1 VTASFKGQ
9 ILLNA
14 EITKTFKSGVQVR
27 ASLFVPPGPSVTVL
41 FGASGAGKTT
51 LLRCIAGLE
60 QLTKGKIVFSGDV
73 WADVAH
79 HRHVPTQKRPIGY
92 LFQDYALFPHLNVR
106 NNIGFGIHHLASGKR
121 NDRIKTTA
129 ANLQIE
135 DLLERQP
142 NELSGGQQQRVALAR
157 VLVREPELLLL
168 DEPLSALDG
177 AARDHVRSELARLLR
192 RLQIPAII
200 VTHDW
205 VDALSL
211 GDRLH
216 VMSHGVILQEG
227 TPQEVFAKPQHA
239 EVASAVGMEN
249 LVVGQVHE
257 RSADVVKLQVGSA
270 ELYAVEPH
278 GEHTEYFVC
287 IRGENVTLETGR
299 AGQSS
304 ARNNLRGT
312 VKEISPTGSLM
323 KVVVDVG
330 FEIVALVTRQ
340 AVMDMGLCPGGEVF
354 VAFKASA
361 VHLIPRG

>member
-1 VTASFKGQ
+1 M
-9 ILLNA
+9 LNA
-14 EITKTFKSGVQVR
+14 EITKTFQSGVQVR
-27 ASLFVPPGPSVTVL
+27 ASLHIPPGPSVTVL
-41 FGASGAGKTT
+41 FGPSGAGKTT

-60 QLTKGKIVFSGDV
+60 QLTTGKIVFCGEV
-73 WADVAH
+73 WADAAK
-79 HRHVPTQKRPIGY
+79 HRHIPTQKRPIGY
-92 LFQDYALFPHLNVR
+92 LFQDHALFPHLNVR
-106 NNIGFGIHHLASGKR
+106 DNIGFGLHHLAPGVRS
-121 NDRIKTTA
+121 DRIQTTA

-135 DLLERQP
+135 DLLERKP
-142 NELSGGQQQRVALAR
+142 SELSGGQQQRVALAR

-177 AARDHVRSELARLLR
+177 VARDHVRSELARLLR

-216 VMSHGVILQEG
+216 VMSRGLVLQEG

-249 LVVGQVHE
+249 LAVGRVHE
-257 RSADVVKLQVGSA
+257 RTADVVKLQVGRA

-278 GEHTEYFVC
+278 GDHSEYFVC
-287 IRGENVTLETGR
+287 IRGENVTLEAGR

-312 VKEISPTGSLM
+312 VKEISPTGPLM

-330 FEIVALVTRQ
+330 FDIVALVTHQ
-340 AVMDMGLCPGGEVF
+340 AVTDMGLIPGVEVF

>member
-1 VTASFKGQ
+1 
-9 ILLNA
+9 LLNA
-14 EITKTFKSGVQVR
+14 EIARTFKSGVQVK
-27 ASLFVPPGPSVTVL
+27 ASLHLPPGPSVTVL

-60 QLTKGKIVFSGDV
+60 QLTAGKIVFSGDV
-73 WADVAH
+73 WADASKR
-79 HRHVPTQKRPIGY
+79 RHIPTQKRPIGY

-106 NNIGFGIHHLASGKR
+106 DNIGFGIHHLAAGVR
-121 NDRIKTTA
+121 NDHIRTTA

-177 AARDHVRSELARLLR
+177 VARDHVRSELARLLR

-205 VDALSL
+205 VDALIL

-216 VMSHGVILQEG
+216 VMSRGVVLQEG
-227 TPQEVFAKPQHA
+227 TPQDVFAKPRHA

-249 LVVGQVHE
+249 LVAGHVSE
-257 RSADVVKLQVGSA
+257 RTADVLKLKVGTA
-270 ELYAVEPH
+270 ELHAAVPD
-278 GEHTEYFVC
+278 GDHTDYFVC

-299 AGQSS
+299 VGQSS
-304 ARNNLRGT
+304 ARNNLRGK

-323 KVVVDVG
+323 KVIVDVG
-330 FEIVALVTRQ
+330 FEITALVTHQ
-340 AVMDMGLCPGGEVF
+340 AVTDLQLVPGVEVSA
-354 VAFKASA
+354 VFKASA
-361 VHLIPRG
+361 VHLIPREV

>member
-1 VTASFKGQ
+1 
-9 ILLNA
+9 LLNA
-14 EITKTFKSGVQVR
+14 EIAKTFKSGVQVK
-27 ASLFVPPGPSVTVL
+27 ASLHLPPGPSVTVL
-41 FGASGAGKTT
+41 FGPSGAGKTT
-51 LLRCIAGLE
+51 LLRCIAGLDR
-60 QLTKGKIVFSGDV
+60 LTTGRIVFSGQV

-79 HRHVPTQKRPIGY
+79 RRHMPTQKRPIGY

-106 NNIGFGIHHLASGKR
+106 ENIGFGIHHLAPGMRSE
-121 NDRIKTTA
+121 RIKTTA

-135 DLLERQP
+135 ELLERQP
-142 NELSGGQQQRVALAR
+142 HELSGGQQQRVALAR
-157 VLVREPELLLL
+157 ALVREPGLLLL

-177 AARDHVRSELARLLR
+177 VARDHVRSELARLLR

-216 VMSHGVILQEG
+216 VMSRGEVLQEG
-227 TPQEVFAKPQHA
+227 IPQEVFAKPQHA

-249 LVVGQVHE
+249 LVVGCVTE
-257 RSADVVKLQVGSA
+257 RGADVVKLQVGNA
-270 ELYAVEPH
+270 ELYAVDPQ
-278 GEHTEYFVC
+278 GEHTDYFVC

-330 FEIVALVTRQ
+330 FEMVALVTRQ
-340 AVMDMGLCPGGEVF
+340 AVADLGLVQGASVF
-354 VAFKASA
+354 AAFKASA
-361 VHLIPRG
+361 VHLIPRAG

>member
-1 VTASFKGQ
+1 M
-9 ILLNA
+9 LNA
-14 EITKTFKSGVQVR
+14 VIARTYKSGVRVQ
-27 ASLFVPPGPSVTVL
+27 ATLHLPPGPSVTVL
-41 FGASGAGKTT
+41 FGPSGAGKTT

-60 QLTKGKIVFSGDV
+60 RLTSGRIVFSGEV
-73 WADVAH
+73 WADVVQR
-79 HRHVPTQKRPIGY
+79 RHVPTQKRRIGY
-92 LFQDYALFPHLNVR
+92 LFQDYALFPHLNVSD
-106 NNIGFGIHHLASGKR
+106 NIAFGIHHLASDKR
-121 NDRIKTTA
+121 NDRVQTTA

-135 DLLERQP
+135 DLLDRLP
-142 NELSGGQQQRVALAR
+142 SELSGGQQQRVALAR
-157 VLVREPELLLL
+157 ALVREPELLLL

-216 VMSHGVILQEG
+216 VMSHGVVLQEG
-227 TPQEVFAKPQHA
+227 TPQEVFSMPRHA

-249 LVVGQVHE
+249 LLTGRVRERTSDVLALEVG
-257 RSADVVKLQVGSA
+257 RA
-270 ELYAVEPH
+270 ELHAVDPQD
-278 GEHTEYFVC
+278 GNTEYFVC

-312 VKEISPTGSLM
+312 VKEISHTGSLM

-330 FEIVALVTRQ
+330 FDLVALVTRQ
-340 AVMDMGLCPGGEVF
+340 AATDMGLVHGVEVF
-354 VAFKASA
+354 AAFKASA
-361 VHLIPRG
+361 VHLIPRTV

>member
-1 VTASFKGQ
+1 M
-9 ILLNA
+9 LNA
-14 EITKTFKSGVQVR
+14 EITRTYKSGVRVH
-27 ASLFVPPGPSVTVL
+27 AALHLPPGPSVTVL
-41 FGASGAGKTT
+41 FGPSGAGKTT

-60 QLTKGKIVFSGDV
+60 KLTTGRIVFSGEV
-73 WADVAH
+73 WADVARR
-79 HRHVPTQKRPIGY
+79 RHVPTQKRRIGY
-92 LFQDYALFPHLNVR
+92 LFQDYALFPHLNVSE
-106 NNIGFGIHHLASGKR
+106 NIGFGIHHLSSDMR
-121 NDRIKTTA
+121 RDRIRTTA

-135 DLLERQP
+135 DLLDRLP
-142 NELSGGQQQRVALAR
+142 SELSGGQQQRVALAR
-157 VLVREPELLLL
+157 ALVREPELLLL

-216 VMSHGVILQEG
+216 VMSRGVVLQEG
-227 TPQEVFAKPQHA
+227 TPQEVFSKPQHA

-249 LVVGQVHE
+249 LLTGRVRE
-257 RSADVVKLQVGSA
+257 RSADVVALEVGRA
-270 ELYAVEPH
+270 ELYAVDTQDDH
-278 GEHTEYFVC
+278 VEYFVC

-304 ARNNLRGT
+304 ARNNLQGR
-312 VKEISPTGSLM
+312 VKEISHIGSLM

-330 FEIVALVTRQ
+330 FDLVALVTRQ
-340 AVMDMGLCPGGEVF
+340 AAADMGIVQGVEVF
-354 VAFKASA
+354 AAFKASA
-361 VHLIPRG
+361 VHLIPRSSG